1 MLVAPQYSMSTF
13 TDANSVFLFL
23 LIVSGLGA
31 CFVRAFWELEQS
43 RERWRQRGRDRAKLK
58 R

>member
-1 MLVAPQYSMSTF
+1 MGTLSDVDRA
-13 TDANSVFLFL
+13 FLFL
-23 LIVSGLGA
+23 LLSVCLGA
-31 CFVRAFWELEQS
+31 CFVRAFWELEQV